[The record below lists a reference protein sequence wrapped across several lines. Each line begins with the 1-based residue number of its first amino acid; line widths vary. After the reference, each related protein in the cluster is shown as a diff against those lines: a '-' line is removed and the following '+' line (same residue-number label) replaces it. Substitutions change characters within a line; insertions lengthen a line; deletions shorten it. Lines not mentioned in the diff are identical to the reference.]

1 MGTACQSTA
10 TCKDFRSMV
19 LSSSLQNHLGK
30 ARGGTL
36 GILQSLVL
44 PGMLDASSEVHGNM
58 VACAGAAGKAAEPCP
73 ASAPASICFAL
84 CCQSQLGWLQSGLS
98 PA

>member
-44 PGMLDASSEVHGNM
+44 PV
-58 VACAGAAGKAAEPCP
+58 
-73 ASAPASICFAL
+73 
-84 CCQSQLGWLQSGLS
+84 Q
-98 PA
+98 

>member
-10 TCKDFRSMV
+10 ICKDFRSMV
-19 LSSSLQNHLGK
+19 LSSSLQNHLGENQ

-44 PGMLDASSEVHGNM
+44 PV
-58 VACAGAAGKAAEPCP
+58 
-73 ASAPASICFAL
+73 
-84 CCQSQLGWLQSGLS
+84 Q
-98 PA
+98 